1 MNYHNGF
8 TAPLGN
14 CIEASA
20 CSTLALLLLVV
31 GCTALAIVVLVITTG
46 KPELALAGAVF
57 VGKAL
62 HNFATMWYNESS
74 LCASATFKRS
84 RIKK

>member
-1 MNYHNGF
+1 
-8 TAPLGN
+8 
-14 CIEASA
+14 
-20 CSTLALLLLVV
+20 LLLVV

-62 HNFATMWYNESS
+62 HNFATMWYNSHHCALVPHSKDHASKNKAPNRNKQLWHANS
-74 LCASATFKRS
+74 LM
-84 RIKK
+84 IQ